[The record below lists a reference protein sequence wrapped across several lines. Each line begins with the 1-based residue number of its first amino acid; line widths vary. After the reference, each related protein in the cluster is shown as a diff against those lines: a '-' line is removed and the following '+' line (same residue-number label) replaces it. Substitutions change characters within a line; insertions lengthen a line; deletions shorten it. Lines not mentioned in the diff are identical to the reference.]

1 MKLLKIVMLC
11 LCLPAA
17 FAVRGQQGTY
27 SVSGRVIDR
36 LSRRPVAYA
45 AVVLAGQEQKGAST
59 DSLGRFRIERVKPGI
74 WRLAA

>member
-17 FAVRGQQGTY
+17 FAVRGQQGAY

-45 AVVLAGQEQKGAST
+45 AVVLAGQE
-59 DSLGRFRIERVKPGI
+59 R
-74 WRLAA
+74 